1 MLVTRAVL
9 AVASAFGRS
18 RFWLEPSRWDPGHEY
33 KQPSEAVAA
42 AKNGDTIEIFPG
54 QYFDCA
60 IVRQNDLTIEG
71 KGPGVIMTD
80 KTCGGK
86 AILVTDGSNIT
97 IRNLTL
103 QRARV
108 PDQNG
113 AGIRAQG
120 GNLTIENTRFLDN
133 ETGILASNS
142 LSAVIRIVGSEFIG
156 NGKCEKSLRAWDLH
170 QPRRTAACG
179 TIEVFRYAF
188 RPSHQV
194 ACTRGR
200 K

>member
-1 MLVTRAVL
+1 MPVTRALL
-9 AVASAFGRS
+9 AVAMCVWTFPLLART
-18 RFWLEPSRWDPGHEY
+18 LEVGQGHEF

-42 AKNGDTIEIFPG
+42 AKNGDTIEIYPG

-71 KGPGVIMTD
+71 KGSGVIMTD

-86 AILVTDGSNIT
+86 AILVTAGSNIT

-113 AGIRAQG
+113 AGIRA
-120 GNLTIENTRFLDN
+120 
-133 ETGILASNS
+133 
-142 LSAVIRIVGSEFIG
+142 
-156 NGKCEKSLRAWDLH
+156 
-170 QPRRTAACG
+170 
-179 TIEVFRYAF
+179 
-188 RPSHQV
+188 
-194 ACTRGR
+194 RGR
-200 K
+200 QSDDRKQSLPRQ